1 MIIALRANL
10 GRRPS
15 RALDSPRVSLPELH
29 RYKVTVRCARK
40 GTEVLGNCQEQ
51 QTLIVRLFRTHF
63 STPILDWE
71 KSEFRIELILRPDPL
86 QNSSCRRPTL
96 LLRGASDVSE
106 KEEQE
111 EESSKNKITTQRSA
125 SAEEGQ
131 LVQHG
136 ARPRRQIRLLVL
148 LPPFR
153 ETLAKDGAAA
163 TQIVV

>member
-1 MIIALRANL
+1 MLQ
-10 GRRPS
+10 
-15 RALDSPRVSLPELH
+15 ELQD
-29 RYKVTVRCARK
+29 TIRCARK

-111 EESSKNKITTQRSA
+111 EESSKNKITQRSA

-131 LVQHG
+131 LVQYG

>member
-1 MIIALRANL
+1 M
-10 GRRPS
+10 
-15 RALDSPRVSLPELH
+15 
-29 RYKVTVRCARK
+29 
-40 GTEVLGNCQEQ
+40 
-51 QTLIVRLFRTHF
+51 RLFRTHF
-63 STPILDWE
+63 STLILDWE

-111 EESSKNKITTQRSA
+111 EESSKNKITQRSA

-131 LVQHG
+131 LVQYG